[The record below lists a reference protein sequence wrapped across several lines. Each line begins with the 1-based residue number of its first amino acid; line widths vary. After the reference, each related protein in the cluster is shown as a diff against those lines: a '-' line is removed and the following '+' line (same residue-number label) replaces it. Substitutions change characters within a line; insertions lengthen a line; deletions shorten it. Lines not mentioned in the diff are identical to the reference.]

1 MELLPGNRAILD
13 GFRRADS
20 EALEKIYRFYLK
32 AVIGLLRSGF
42 AFESQGKSLRFQ
54 GYVSPEDI
62 EDAVQETF
70 ILAFSESARS
80 GYDGLRP
87 FSSYLLGIA
96 RNVVLNRFRR
106 DVSRLDRFTR
116 LDAEP
121 GRAAL
126 ESGDFPSAE
135 PLANAAQAYSYE
147 AERIQKAVE
156 EFVSTLDEAQ
166 RRILRA
172 HFLEERSQEDTAR
185 EAGVDRNRVRKEIR
199 AIRLRLYRFLKS
211 RGLEHCLS
219 AEASFQEGKT

>member
-1 MELLPGNRAILD
+1 MELLPGDRAILD

-20 EALEKIYRFYLK
+20 EAIEKIYRFYLK

-70 ILAFSESARS
+70 IQAFSESARS

-96 RNVVLNRFRR
+96 RNVVLSRFRR
-106 DVSRLDRFTR
+106 DVSRLDRFTP

-121 GRAAL
+121 ERATL
-126 ESGDFPSAE
+126 ESGNFPSAE
-135 PLANAAQAYSYE
+135 LLANAPQAHSYE
-147 AERIQKAVE
+147 VERIQKAVE
-156 EFVSTLDEAQ
+156 EFVSTLDETQ

-219 AEASFQEGKT
+219 AEASLQEGKP